1 MIKPSRLA
9 LAGMAVLCAIIFAA
23 CNCAPTLRYLVV
35 APNNGDIY
43 VSASGEAIKGGAKR
57 APARSTRRAAA
68 LPQQLSPGAVCG
80 SLQYA
85 ATGYYS
91 NGTTQDQSS
100 AVTWSSSS
108 TSVAT
113 ISGTGLASGVALGFT
128 NIGATLASITATA
141 VPLEVDQ
148 LNSITVAAVPPVT
161 NPLAIGGTQ
170 QFSAVGGFTLA
181 GGSNTTQ
188 DISTQATWNTG
199 NPNVATVDNTGLV
212 TAVGPGSTTVTATSC
227 DSLTVSNAVAVSVSG
242 IALVVTPGTMT
253 ASAGT
258 TVQYVAM
265 ENNNGTLQPPG
276 SAVTWSSSASTTAS
290 INPTTGLAQALSASG
305 TAVTI
310 TATEANPAIPIGT
323 ASLTVQAAAARF
335 AYVANTNGFAGTG
348 SISSYIVTVGGTT
361 PLAPNTNDTTYPT
374 GLVPVASNP
383 QQVLLHPSGDLLFY
397 IGTDGAVRSY
407 FVNSANG
414 VFGSTPT
421 TLSPAV
427 ATNAGGDLYTG
438 VIDPTGRFLYVVS
451 EGNQVPA
458 NANGN
463 GVIYGFTITHTQ
475 PSGGTNDAQL
485 TPISGLAA
493 PTGFN
498 DGTING
504 PTWILTDQTGS
515 YLYVI
520 NSITNTVSEY
530 AINQTPGSLGQ
541 LTALGN
547 SPVDTTGGTD
557 TNISPNIG
565 RIDTNGH
572 LFVAN
577 QGNVESGQSVTAFT
591 ITPSGTTAGE
601 LTMIGTT
608 PTPVASS
615 TDPISVIVNPNGNFL
630 YVLDFGNGTGA
641 GQVFTYG
648 LTASS
653 GVIGSAVGTA
663 QTTDITPYGGMAI
676 DPTGALLLIDNFGAN
691 DISLFTIG
699 SNGAATPAS
708 PATVASGTNPEFI
721 VLYTAASGQ

>member
-1 MIKPSRLA
+1 MISKPSRLA
-9 LAGMAVLCAIIFAA
+9 LAGMAVLCATIFAA

-43 VSASGEAIKGGAKR
+43 VSASGDAIKGGAKR

-68 LPQQLSPGAVCG
+68 SPLQLSPGAVCG

-91 NGTTQDQSS
+91 DGTTQDQSS

-113 ISGTGLASGVALGFT
+113 INGTGLASGVALGFT

-148 LNSITVAAVPPVT
+148 LNSITVNQPSPT
-161 NPLAIGGTQ
+161 L
-170 QFSAVGGFTLA
+170 AVGQTQTDTATGSFTLA
-181 GGSNTTQ
+181 GGESTTQ
-188 DISTQATWNTG
+188 DISSQVTWAASNG
-199 NPNVATVDNTGLV
+199 NVTVDASGDVTGV
-212 TAVGPGSTTVTATSC
+212 TPGPVTITATSC
-227 DSLTVSNAVAVSVSG
+227 DGITVGQVSMTVSG
-242 IALVVTPGTMT
+242 IALVVTPNTMT
-253 ASAGT
+253 AAAGT

-276 SAVTWSSSASTTAS
+276 SAVTWSSSATTTAS
-290 INPTTGLAQALSASG
+290 INATTGLAQALSASS

-348 SISSYIVTVGGTT
+348 SISSYIVTVGGST

-397 IGTDGAVRSY
+397 IGSDGAVRSF
-407 FVNSANG
+407 FVNSTNG

-421 TLSPAV
+421 TQSPAI

-438 VIDPTGRFLYVVS
+438 VIDPTGRFLYVAS
-451 EGNQVPA
+451 QGNQVPA

-475 PSGGTNDAQL
+475 PSGGMNDAKL

-493 PTGFN
+493 PAGFN

-515 YLYVI
+515 YLYII
-520 NSITNTVSEY
+520 NSTTNTVSEY

-541 LTALGN
+541 LMALGN

-615 TDPISVIVNPNGNFL
+615 TDPISVIVNPNGIFL

-721 VLYTAASGQ
+721 ALYTAASGQ